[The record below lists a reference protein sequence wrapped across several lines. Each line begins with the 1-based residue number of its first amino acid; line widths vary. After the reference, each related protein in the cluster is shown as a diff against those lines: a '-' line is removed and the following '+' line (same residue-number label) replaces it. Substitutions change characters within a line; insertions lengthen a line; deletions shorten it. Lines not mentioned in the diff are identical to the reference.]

1 MAEVKKIIFVALG
14 FPNVAIRR
22 YLYSNLMHE
31 FRKNGHDVF
40 VIAADNNRK
49 KSEIVEEGGIKI
61 LRVPSLKFFGTNNII
76 KGLSNV
82 LLPYLYKRAL
92 IKHKID
98 LDFDL
103 IFMPTPPITLID
115 VGFWLKKKSKGKLYL
130 ILRDIFPQNAVDLKM
145 MKPKGFIHSYFRK
158 KEVKLYTASDFIGC
172 MSPANVDYIKK
183 HNTYLDFSK
192 LHLLPNWADI
202 QEISEV
208 TETATKEDYGLKD
221 KIIAIFGGN
230 MGLPQKMENI
240 IDLAKNC
247 QEIEDLVFFLVG
259 KGTEQKKI
267 ARMIDTLKLKNVI
280 FKEHLPKNEYNDI
293 LRLSDIG
300 LISLSEDFTIPNY
313 PSKVLAYYQFK
324 KPVLASV
331 DVNTDFG
338 KMQEEIKCGFWSKA
352 GDVEALKKNLLK
364 LYNNKKLREELGQ
377 NGYDYMINNLTP
389 SHAYDIAYSHVR

>member
-40 VIAADNNRK
+40 VIAADNDK
-49 KSEIVEEGGIKI
+49 KHSEIVMESGIKI
-61 LRVPSLKFFGTNNII
+61 LRVPSLKFFGTSNII
-76 KGLSNV
+76 KGLSNI

-92 IKHKID
+92 KKHKVN

-115 VGFWLKKKSKGKLYL
+115 VGFWLKKKSRGKLYL

-145 MKPKGFIHSYFRK
+145 MKPKGLIHSYFRK
-158 KEVKLYTASDFIGC
+158 KEVKLYRASDYIGC

-183 HNTYLDFSK
+183 HNPYLNPDK

-202 QEISEV
+202 QEIGEV
-208 TETATKEDYGLKD
+208 AEKATKEQYGLKG
-221 KIIAIFGGN
+221 KIIVIFGGN

-240 IDLAKNC
+240 INLAKNC

-259 KGTEQKKI
+259 KGTEQKRI
-267 ARMIDTLKLKNVI
+267 AKMIETLKLKNVI
-280 FKEHLPKNEYNDI
+280 LKEHLPKTEYNNI
-293 LRLSDIG
+293 LRLADIG

-338 KMQEEIKCGFWSKA
+338 KMQEEIKCGFWSEA
-352 GDVEALKKNLLK
+352 GDVDALKKNLMK
-364 LYNNKKLREELGQ
+364 LYNSKELRHELGQ
-377 NGYDYMINNLTP
+377 NGYDYMIKNLTP
-389 SHAYDIAYSHVR
+389 SHAYDIVNNRVQ